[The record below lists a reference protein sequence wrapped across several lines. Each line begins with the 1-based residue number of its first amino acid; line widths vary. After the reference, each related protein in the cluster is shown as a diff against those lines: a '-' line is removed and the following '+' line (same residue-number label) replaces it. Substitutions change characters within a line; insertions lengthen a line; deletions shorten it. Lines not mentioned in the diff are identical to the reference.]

1 MSAQAACVI
10 PSTLEVQRALRLVES
25 QRRASRAYYLRHK
38 DDIKQKSTLYW
49 EEHKELINQRRR
61 ARYAMA
67 HPKDL
72 ATAKFE
78 ELK

>member
-1 MSAQAACVI
+1 MNVLTTAVVPTTI
-10 PSTLEVQRALRLVES
+10 EVQRALRLVES

-38 DDIKQKSTLYW
+38 EDIKQKSTAYW
-49 EEHKELINQRRR
+49 EEHKELINERRR

-67 HPKDL
+67 HPPRDL
-72 ATAKFE
+72 PAKSE

>member
-1 MSAQAACVI
+1 MNALATSVVPSA
-10 PSTLEVQRALRLVES
+10 LEVQRALRLVES

-38 DDIKQKSTLYW
+38 DGIKQKSTLYW
-49 EEHKELINQRRR
+49 EEHKELINERRR

-72 ATAKFE
+72 PAKSE